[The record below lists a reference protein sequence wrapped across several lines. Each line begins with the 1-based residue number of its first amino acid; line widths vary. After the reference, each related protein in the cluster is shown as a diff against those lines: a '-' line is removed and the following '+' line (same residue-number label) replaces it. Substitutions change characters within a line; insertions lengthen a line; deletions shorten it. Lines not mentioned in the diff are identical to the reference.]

1 MRSRAV
7 RVSLTLL
14 AVGALAT
21 AAYFIWNIDQRSAAT
36 AERARD
42 VDARLVA
49 AIRQTHELR
58 AAQQAYVAA
67 GQSEQF
73 WIVKVTESIT
83 AIQETISSL
92 RASGLSASGQASLD
106 RGAQALDEFARLERR
121 ARGYATSDQRLLAS
135 DLIFSDGLEGTQQIL
150 TALDEARA
158 AENAAT
164 GTALMDARREIAMT
178 AGGGAA
184 AALLGLLFLT
194 PTGARREEPVVA
206 AASAPVAPPR
216 LIAPPA
222 DQVDLDLVRN
232 SREPEPAAA
241 PLQVESRPELQDVA
255 DVCTQLAR
263 ATDTATLPTILKRT
277 AHALDA
283 AGVVL
288 WVANP
293 DGTELIAVASHGYP
307 VSVLSQLGPLAREAE
322 NVTAGAFRTGLLQ
335 VVKGNG
341 SSNGAIAAPLV
352 NTTGSVGVLSAEVLH
367 DGEKEPARLA
377 FARIVAAQLATL
389 IAPATRNE
397 TRVAL

>member
-14 AVGALAT
+14 AVGALAA
-21 AAYFIWNIDQRSAAT
+21 AAYFIWNIDQRSTAT

-42 VDARLVA
+42 VDARLA
-49 AIRQTHELR
+49 AAVRQTYELR

-73 WIVKVTESIT
+73 WIVKVTESVT

-92 RASGLSASGQASLD
+92 RASGLSTGGQASLD
-106 RGAQALDEFARLERR
+106 RAAQALDEFARLDRR
-121 ARGYATSDQRLLAS
+121 ARDYAASEQRLLAS
-135 DLIFSDGLEGTQQIL
+135 DLIFSDGLEGTQQIV
-150 TALDEARA
+150 TALDEARG

-164 GTALMDARREIAMT
+164 GSALREARRELAMT

-184 AALLGLLFLT
+184 AALIGLLLLT
-194 PTGARREEPVVA
+194 PAGARREEPVP
-206 AASAPVAPPR
+206 AASAAVTPSRV
-216 LIAPPA
+216 IAPPA
-222 DQVDLDLVRN
+222 NRLDLELTRKP
-232 SREPEPAAA
+232 REPEPVPA
-241 PLQVESRPELQDVA
+241 PVASVESRPELQDVA

-263 ATDTATLPTILKRT
+263 ATDTASLPAILKRT
-277 AHALDA
+277 ALALDA
-283 AGVVL
+283 AGIVL

-307 VSVLSQLGPLAREAE
+307 VSVLSQMGPLPREAE

-335 VVKGNG
+335 VVKGDAN
-341 SSNGAIAAPLV
+341 SNGAIAAPLV
-352 NTTGSVGVLSAEVLH
+352 NTSGSVGVLSAEVRH
-367 DGEKEPARLA
+367 DAEREPARLS

-389 IAPATRNE
+389 IAPATRSE
-397 TRVAL
+397 SRVAL

>member
-14 AVGALAT
+14 AVGALAA
-21 AAYFIWNIDQRSAAT
+21 AAYFIWNIDQRSTAI

-42 VDARLVA
+42 VDARLA
-49 AIRQTHELR
+49 AAVRQTYELR

-73 WIVKVTESIT
+73 WIVKVTESVT

-106 RGAQALDEFARLERR
+106 RAAQELDEFARLDRR
-121 ARGYATSDQRLLAS
+121 ARDYATSEQRLLAS
-135 DLIFSDGLEGTQQIL
+135 DLIFSDGLEGTQQIV
-150 TALDEARA
+150 TALDEASTV
-158 AENAAT
+158 ENAAADA
-164 GTALMDARREIAMT
+164 ALMGARRELAMT

-184 AALLGLLFLT
+184 AALLGLLLLT
-194 PTGARREEPVVA
+194 PAGARRDEPAPVP
-206 AASAPVAPPR
+206 ASAAVTPSR

-222 DQVDLDLVRN
+222 DRLDLELARKP
-232 SREPEPAAA
+232 REPEPAPVAS
-241 PLQVESRPELQDVA
+241 LQARPELQDVA

-263 ATDTATLPTILKRT
+263 ATDTAALPAVLKRT
-277 AHALDA
+277 ALALDA
-283 AGVVL
+283 AGIVL

-307 VSVLSQLGPLAREAE
+307 ASVLSQMGPLARDAE

-335 VVKGNG
+335 VVKGDGN
-341 SSNGAIAAPLV
+341 SNGAIAAPLV
-352 NTTGSVGVLSAEVLH
+352 NTSGSVGVLSAEVRH

-389 IAPATRNE
+389 IAPATRSE

>member
-21 AAYFIWNIDQRSAAT
+21 AAYFIWTIDQRSAAT

-42 VDARLVA
+42 VDARLA
-49 AIRQTHELR
+49 AAVRQTYELR

-73 WIVKVTESIT
+73 WIVKVTESVT

-106 RGAQALDEFARLERR
+106 RAAQSLDEFARLDRR
-121 ARGYATSDQRLLAS
+121 ARDYATTEQRLLAS
-135 DLIFSDGLEGTQQIL
+135 DLIFSDGLEGTQQIV

-158 AENAAT
+158 AENAAAA
-164 GTALMDARREIAMT
+164 TALMDARRELAMT

-184 AALLGLLFLT
+184 AALIGLLLLT
-194 PTGARREEPVVA
+194 PAGARREEPAPA
-206 AASAPVAPPR
+206 AVSAPVAPSR
-216 LIAPPA
+216 MIAPPA
-222 DQVDLDLVRN
+222 DHLDLELARK
-232 SREPEPAAA
+232 PAPTPVAS
-241 PLQVESRPELQDVA
+241 LESRPELEDVA

-263 ATDTATLPTILKRT
+263 ASDTAALPAILKRT
-277 AHALDA
+277 ALALDA

-307 VSVLSQLGPLAREAE
+307 VSVLSHMGPLAREAE

-335 VVKGNG
+335 VVKGDAI
-341 SSNGAIAAPLV
+341 SNGAIAAPLV
-352 NTTGSVGVLSAEVLH
+352 NTSGSVGVLSAEVRH
-367 DGEKEPARLA
+367 DGAKEPARLA

>member
-21 AAYFIWNIDQRSAAT
+21 AAYFIWNIDQRSTAT
-36 AERARD
+36 AERTRD
-42 VDARLVA
+42 VDARLATAV
-49 AIRQTHELR
+49 RQTYELR

-73 WIVKVTESIT
+73 WIVKVTESVT

-106 RGAQALDEFARLERR
+106 RAAQALDEFARLDRR
-121 ARGYATSDQRLLAS
+121 ARDYATSEQRLLAS
-135 DLIFSDGLEGTQQIL
+135 DLIFSDGLEGTHQIV

-164 GTALMDARREIAMT
+164 GTALRDARRELAMM

-184 AALLGLLFLT
+184 AALIGLLLLT
-194 PTGARREEPVVA
+194 PTGARREEPGPV
-206 AASAPVAPPR
+206 ASAPVVPSR

-222 DQVDLDLVRN
+222 DLDLDLARKP
-232 SREPEPAAA
+232 RESEPAPAVAA
-241 PLQVESRPELQDVA
+241 VESRPELQDVA

-263 ATDTATLPTILKRT
+263 ATDTAALPTILKRT
-277 AHALDA
+277 AAALDA

-307 VSVLSQLGPLAREAE
+307 VSVLSQMGPLAREAE

-335 VVKGNG
+335 VVKGDAN
-341 SSNGAIAAPLV
+341 SNGAIAAPLV
-352 NTTGSVGVLSAEVLH
+352 NTSGSVGVLSAEVRH
-367 DGEKEPARLA
+367 DGEREPARLA

-389 IAPATRNE
+389 IAPATRSE

>member
-21 AAYFIWNIDQRSAAT
+21 AAYFIWNIDQRSAAA

-42 VDARLVA
+42 VDARLSA
-49 AIRQTHELR
+49 AARQAYELR

-73 WIVKVTESIT
+73 WITKVTENVA
-83 AIQETISSL
+83 AIQETIASL
-92 RASGLSASGQASLD
+92 RASGLSASGQAAID
-106 RGAQALDEFARLERR
+106 RAAQALDEFARLDRR
-121 ARGYATSDQRLLAS
+121 ARGYATSEQRLLAS
-135 DLIFSDGLEGTQQIL
+135 DLIFSDGLEGTQQIV

-164 GTALMDARREIAMT
+164 GTTLSLARRELAMT
-178 AGGGAA
+178 LGGGAS
-184 AALLGLLFLT
+184 AALIALLLLT
-194 PTGARREEPVVA
+194 PAGSRREEPVPAVE
-206 AASAPVAPPR
+206 PVR
-216 LIAPPA
+216 IIAPPVERVNVELPKK
-222 DQVDLDLVRN
+222 Q
-232 SREPEPAAA
+232 SQPEPAA
-241 PLQVESRPELQDVA
+241 ELQGVA

-263 ATDTATLPTILKRT
+263 AADTATLPAILQRT
-277 AHALDA
+277 AVALDA

-307 VSVLSQLGPLAREAE
+307 VSVLSRMGPLARDAA
-322 NVTAGAFRTGLLQ
+322 NVTAGAFRTCLLQ
-335 VVKGNG
+335 VMKGDT

-352 NTTGSVGVLSAEVLH
+352 NTSGCVGVLSAEVRH
-367 DGEKEPARLA
+367 DREKEPVRLA
-377 FARIVAAQLATL
+377 FATIVAAQLATL
-389 IAPATRNE
+389 IAPATRAEN
-397 TRVAL
+397 RAAL

>member
-7 RVSLTLL
+7 RVTLTLL

-21 AAYFIWNIDQRSAAT
+21 AAYFIWDIDQRSTAI
-36 AERARD
+36 AERTRD
-42 VDARLVA
+42 VDARLA
-49 AIRQTHELR
+49 AAVRQTYELR

-73 WIVKVTESIT
+73 WIVKVTESVT

-106 RGAQALDEFARLERR
+106 RAAQALDEFARLDRR
-121 ARGYATSDQRLLAS
+121 ARNYATSEQRLLAS
-135 DLIFSDGLEGTQQIL
+135 DLIFSDGLEGTQQIV

-164 GTALMDARREIAMT
+164 ATALRDARRELAMM

-184 AALLGLLFLT
+184 AALIGLLLLT
-194 PTGARREEPVVA
+194 PTGARREEPAPV
-206 AASAPVAPPR
+206 AASAPVAPSR

-222 DQVDLDLVRN
+222 DLDLDLARKPTV
-232 SREPEPAAA
+232 AT
-241 PLQVESRPELQDVA
+241 VESRPELQDVA

-263 ATDTATLPTILKRT
+263 ATDTAALPAILKRT
-277 AHALDA
+277 ALALDA

-307 VSVLSQLGPLAREAE
+307 VSVLAQMGPLAREAE

-335 VVKGNG
+335 VVKGDAN
-341 SSNGAIAAPLV
+341 SNGAIAAPLV
-352 NTTGSVGVLSAEVLH
+352 NMSGSVGVLSAEVRH

-389 IAPATRNE
+389 IAPATRSE